1 MELYMNMH
9 VSVMLWHIYHAI
21 TIIRVSDEIIP
32 INDQIMISV
41 KLPELAIYDVKVF
54 IREETSELVDI
65 ILII

>member
-1 MELYMNMH
+1 M
-9 VSVMLWHIYHAI
+9 YHAN